1 MNKQRFF
8 YLKQNNR
15 IFGPFPAAHILKLF
29 RSNALHPEDEIS
41 VDKINWKNALQF
53 FDVKDDTALPFELKK
68 NNTNQITTESIPEI
82 TVRPPDFAPVVRYD
96 NVSMR
101 CLYIIFSAFMLIT
114 VLSGITIAIL
124 NPETVRVAPTSSKNL
139 SGLASDNAPSIFKID
154 DAPSAPDI
162 PAAPAV
168 QTEKK
173 TAAQTAPAQ
182 QQTAQQTAPQQPKA
196 SSAFILTLFRNIN

>member
-8 YLKQNNR
+8 YLKQNSR

-29 RSNALHPEDEIS
+29 RNNALHPEDEIS

-124 NPETVRVAPTSSKNL
+124 NPETVRGTPTSSKNL

-154 DAPSAPDI
+154 DAPSAP
-162 PAAPAV
+162 AAQPPQEKAV
-168 QTEKK
+168 VQQ
-173 TAAQTAPAQ
+173 APVQTAPAQ
-182 QQTAQQTAPQQPKA
+182 QQAAQQTAPQQPKA